1 MTEAWAS
8 VAAFAG
14 EAGDDGVSG
23 REEHRA
29 ARRQAVLRTAAR
41 LFNARGFDRTKLE
54 DIAAELSVSKRT
66 LYYYVRNKEDILFQ
80 INKAAYDSLEPAL
93 TACADGAVSGLERI
107 RIFLTA
113 YAKLLSGEFGA
124 SIVLN
129 RHHVLDPDSQRVL
142 REDWRRLDLML
153 RELVRVGIADGSIA
167 PCDPKH
173 VAAALYGA
181 FNWLPYWRQPENRPS
196 YEEIAGD
203 YLSLFFHGLAP
214 RDATR
219 VASAGAGETG

>member
-1 MTEAWAS
+1 MASEAWAG
-8 VAAFAG
+8 VAAGETGEDAG
-14 EAGDDGVSG
+14 SA

-29 ARRQAVLRTAAR
+29 ARRLAVLRTAAR
-41 LFNARGFDRTKLE
+41 LFNAGGFDRTKLE
-54 DIAAELSVSKRT
+54 DISAELGVSKRT

-80 INKAAYDSLEPAL
+80 INKAAYESLEPAL
-93 TACADGAVSGLERI
+93 AACADERLSGLERI

-113 YAKLLSGEFGA
+113 YARLLSDEFGA

-142 REDWRRLDLML
+142 REDWRRLDML
-153 RELVRVGIADGSIA
+153 LRDLVRAGIADGSVA

-181 FNWLPYWRQPENRPS
+181 FNWLPYWRQPDGRPT

-203 YLSLFFHGLAP
+203 YLRLFFQGLAP
-214 RDATR
+214 RMG
-219 VASAGAGETG
+219 GAGTGVEGGAVD